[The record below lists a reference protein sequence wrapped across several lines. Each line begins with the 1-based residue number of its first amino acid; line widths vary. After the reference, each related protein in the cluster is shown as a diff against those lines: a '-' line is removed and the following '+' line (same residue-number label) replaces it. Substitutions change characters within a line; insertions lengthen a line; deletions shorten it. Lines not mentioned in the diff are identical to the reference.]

1 MFPFIWG
8 RCLIEVQAALPAGV
22 VVGQGSL
29 VSGHILATSLS
40 TCVLPPN
47 PELASHA
54 LFMKRLPGLK
64 VSRGISET
72 NK

>member
-1 MFPFIWG
+1 M
-8 RCLIEVQAALPAGV
+8 
-22 VVGQGSL
+22 VGQGSL
-29 VSGHILATSLS
+29 VSGHILATSLR

-54 LFMKRLPGLK
+54 LFMKRLSGLK

>member
-1 MFPFIWG
+1 M
-8 RCLIEVQAALPAGV
+8 
-22 VVGQGSL
+22 VGQGSL

-54 LFMKRLPGLK
+54 LFMKRLSGLK